1 MGFKIDDKQWL
12 PQTTQEH
19 ATAWME
25 EINALLEANNV
36 TDENGNI
43 VKLSQSFANALYLQI
58 LAGASRLE
66 KNDEKLN
73 LESTALMWR
82 RATTSR

>member
-36 TDENGNI
+36 TDENGKI
-43 VKLSQSFANALYLQI
+43 VKLSQS
-58 LAGASRLE
+58 LE
-66 KNDEKLN
+66 R
-73 LESTALMWR
+73 S
-82 RATTSR
+82 